1 MEDSNKVGE
10 QPKPKKKRV
19 IPKLQIEESH
29 AKPSEETEIQVI
41 ARDDPKVETK
51 ANEGQLGAGI
61 TKIKKKP
68 ESHLDGSVQSR
79 TSVSTIPIQSNQIN
93 IEK

>member
-1 MEDSNKVGE
+1 MEDNNKVGE

-41 ARDDPKVETK
+41 ASDEPKVESK
-51 ANEGQLGAGI
+51 ANEG
-61 TKIKKKP
+61 
-68 ESHLDGSVQSR
+68 
-79 TSVSTIPIQSNQIN
+79 
-93 IEK
+93 